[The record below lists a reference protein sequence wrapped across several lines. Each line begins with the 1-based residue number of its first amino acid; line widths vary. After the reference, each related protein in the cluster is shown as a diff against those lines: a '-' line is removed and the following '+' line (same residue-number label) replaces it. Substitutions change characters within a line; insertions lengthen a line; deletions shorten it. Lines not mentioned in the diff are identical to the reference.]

1 MKMNN
6 VEKFPKIVEL
16 AYEIIDMHNLIKA
29 QSREIVRL
37 RTIEEEYNA
46 FVESS
51 VKHNSG
57 MMHNLMKVL
66 LTEGVGE
73 QFMKNG
79 KPEDFKG

>member
-1 MKMNN
+1 MNK
-6 VEKFPKIVEL
+6 VEKFPQIVEI

-29 QSREIVRL
+29 QSREITRL
-37 RTIEEEYNA
+37 QAIEQEYNT
-46 FVESS
+46 FVEAS

-57 MMHNLMKVL
+57 MMQNMMKVL

-79 KPEDFKG
+79 KPEDFRG